1 MSVPKIIIAIDGYAS
16 TGKSSFAKMI
26 AAKYGFLYLDSG
38 AIYRAVTLFALERG
52 FISDNG
58 EIDQNS
64 LKEALCELKV
74 TFRREAST
82 QKSETY
88 IGERSV
94 EKEIRQLEV
103 SNYVSPIAVIPFVR
117 DFVDNLLH
125 KFGEDGAIVMDGRD
139 IGTVVFPNAQLK
151 IFMTA
156 DAEIRARRREKELLA
171 KGEDVKFEDI
181 LKNVLERD
189 YIDSHRETAPLKKA
203 DDAILLDNSYMTMEQ
218 QMEWFDAIIRER
230 FGYES

>member
-1 MSVPKIIIAIDGYAS
+1 MNVPKIIIAIDGYAS

-58 EIDQNS
+58 EIDHNS
-64 LKEALCELKV
+64 LKEALGELKV
-74 TFRREAST
+74 IFRREAST

-156 DAEIRARRREKELLA
+156 DAEIRAKRREKELLA

>member
-58 EIDQNS
+58 EIDHNS
-64 LKEALCELKV
+64 LKEALGELKV
-74 TFRREAST
+74 IFRREAST